1 MRKSRAETA
10 ETRKRIIA
18 TSANVFLRQ
27 GIAATGVADLMV
39 AAGLTAGG
47 FYRHFESKEQL
58 VAEANA
64 LAFQELFAM
73 FDTAV
78 AGKAPQE
85 ALQIIVHRYLYQLHA
100 EPVVYL
106 CPLANLTTEL
116 QHADEIVKGVA
127 SEGYAALVKLIAAH
141 LMRMDVVDYVGTAE
155 SIVATIVGAVS
166 LSRLTLEASAAK
178 AILANAEQTVG
189 LLVHGAGTSKTLS
202 KAKN

>member
-1 MRKSRAETA
+1 GAWPHHAPRIRTLFKLEYNATLYKCERVSLEQTMRKSRAETA

-78 AGKAPQE
+78 AGKA
-85 ALQIIVHRYLYQLHA
+85 
-100 EPVVYL
+100 
-106 CPLANLTTEL
+106 
-116 QHADEIVKGVA
+116 
-127 SEGYAALVKLIAAH
+127 
-141 LMRMDVVDYVGTAE
+141 
-155 SIVATIVGAVS
+155 
-166 LSRLTLEASAAK
+166 
-178 AILANAEQTVG
+178 
-189 LLVHGAGTSKTLS
+189 
-202 KAKN
+202 